1 MSTRIGLNFIAMELG
16 RLKDFKLLSDMS
28 SRAVKTM
35 AEAWIRDDKGV
46 AVAAEMLRRDR
57 PESYS
62 RRPNL
67 WDLVIDKI

>member
-28 SRAVKTM
+28 SRAVKTT

-67 WDLVIDKI
+67 WDLVIDKM